1 MPPNL
6 TPGEDKLL
14 AEIAEKIH
22 NLREFLNKFELP
34 HDTSRLD
41 GWYYFLNATKAI
53 LGNFNND
60 LSFVAT
66 LLAKLYLENRFPGLG
81 FDASSKSQSSPGLDI
96 DVRIPDGNRVSG
108 EVKTVDPYNQ
118 EDFGG
123 NQRATFLKDFLKL
136 PVVAAN
142 HKYLF
147 LTEPPAFDVVKP
159 KYRQHHT

>member
-14 AEIAEKIH
+14 ATIAEKLH
-22 NLREFLNKFELP
+22 NRREFLNKFDLP
-34 HDTSRLD
+34 HDPSRLD

-96 DVRIPDGNRVSG
+96 DVRIPDGNRHSG
-108 EVKTVDPYNQ
+108 EGNTGDPYHQ
-118 EDFGG
+118 ENLSV
-123 NQRATFLKDFLKL
+123 NQRATFLQD
-136 PVVAAN
+136 
-142 HKYLF
+142 
-147 LTEPPAFDVVKP
+147 
-159 KYRQHHT
+159 